1 MRGSTLAIGTPK
13 DFTVE
18 VWFRPNPADAVKGR
32 LQTLIE
38 KADASGL
45 VRFGIGVTDRSAQI
59 VLNGIAQEVHW
70 QTLLPEHFTENQ
82 TYTYTSGGR
91 TYTPPLS
98 NDWRMLSA
106 TFRWAD
112 SQQTTLAYVHMDDG
126 RAATVLRYE
135 GLQYSEGPGTVVVGR
150 GFEGVIRSVI
160 VYRGMLKCS
169 LLKVGSANGQWVEET
184 FS

>member
-1 MRGSTLAIGTPK
+1 LAIGTPK

-38 KADASGL
+38 KLDASGH
-45 VRFGIGVTDRSAQI
+45 VRFGIGVTDRSARI

-70 QTLLPEHFTENQ
+70 PSLLHPEHFTNNNQ

-98 NDWRMLSA
+98 TDWRLLSA
-106 TFRWAD
+106 TFRWAA
-112 SQQTTLAYVHMDDG
+112 SQQTTLAYVHMDDEK
-126 RAATVLRYE
+126 AATILRYE
-135 GLQYSEGPGTVVVGR
+135 GVQYSEGAGTVVVGR

-169 LLKVGSANGQWVEET
+169 LLKVGSGSGQWVEET
-184 FS
+184 FN